1 MVTAFAILAM
11 FFLLKPG
18 VLVITAVVIS
28 TVGALS
34 RPSYRDNHPTH
45 PSIHP
50 SIHSLGVA
58 GAFTFLFFS
67 VSAEATN
74 SIPENN
80 SSDANLVA
88 ACVCPAGNSAH
99 RSGGQANINIRH
111 TPIHPCINNQYIL
124 VVYTYVMYPIY
135 VIDISP

>member
-1 MVTAFAILAM
+1 MNRDPLIAPCRRTCR
-11 FFLLKPG
+11 P
-18 VLVITAVVIS
+18 
-28 TVGALS
+28 S
-34 RPSYRDNHPTH
+34 RPPAESQLRFGCIHNSSPIHALVYPYIHVSFHPC
-45 PSIHP
+45 I
-50 SIHSLGVA
+50 GVA

-67 VSAEATN
+67 VSAEPTN
-74 SIPENN
+74 SIPGNN

-88 ACVCPAGNSAH
+88 ACVCPAGNSAQ